1 MEPPSGKLEPRDR
14 DWFKKAPADAAIKSL
29 WSAAETIGGSEG
41 RFIKLMILT
50 GKRISALKEI
60 MRWEQIDSD
69 WFWDAPVSPVETNGC
84 MASLCPRLAQRLL
97 SPRQKQGK
105 VFERVNT
112 ERLQAEIRQL
122 TGLDDFFWHGI
133 RHMVETKCAELR
145 DDQGKPAIP
154 PHIRDLLFDHAWKR
168 GAGAGYDHHDY
179 VREMADALEAWATH
193 VERLVSPSERVSLLR

>member
-1 MEPPSGKLEPRDR
+1 MTGMEPPSGTIKSRDR
-14 DWFKKAPADAAIKSL
+14 DWFKKAPADDAIRSL
-29 WSAAETIGGSEG
+29 WSAADTIGGSQG

-50 GKRISALKEI
+50 GQRISALKEI

-69 WFWDAPVSPVETNGC
+69 WFWDAPASPVKNKRLHGIP
-84 MASLCPRLAQRLL
+84 LPGLAQRLL
-97 SPRQKQGK
+97 SPRQSQGK
-105 VFERVNT
+105 VFALGST
-112 ERLQAEIRQL
+112 QRLQARIKQE

-179 VREMADALEAWATH
+179 VREMRDA
-193 VERLVSPSERVSLLR
+193 